1 MNDTRVILLTVAGP
15 GGHVD
20 VGVRADVTPADL
32 AVCLGQVVGID
43 QAASAAE
50 LWSAPR
56 PGGPAGRRT
65 MIYAGV
71 PLAQAGV
78 LDGDVVLFT
87 PAGDPRSAERGSTI
101 T

>member
-1 MNDTRVILLTVAGP
+1 M
-15 GGHVD
+15 D
-20 VGVRADVTPADL
+20 VGVRSDVTPDDLGACLAD
-32 AVCLGQVVGID
+32 VVGINP
-43 QAASAAE
+43 AAFAAE

-65 MIYAGV
+65 MIQAGV

-78 LDGDVVLFT
+78 LDGDVVVFT
-87 PAGDPRSAERGSTI
+87 PASGPRAGERGNAI